1 MFVAEAGTGG
11 LAALDETAVQ
21 DAFRA
26 RRGQDAI
33 FDILY
38 AEQMR
43 DPATGQMVTQP
54 GVIYNKRTGQ
64 LAPQTQ
70 TAAKPAQN
78 FEAGKVYTDAKG
90 NRARWDGKQF
100 VPA

>member
-1 MFVAEAGTGG
+1 MNEVR
-11 LAALDETAVQ
+11 AARDWTITWVV
-21 DAFRA
+21 DATPPYCF
-26 RRGQDAI
+26 
-33 FDILY
+33 
-38 AEQMR
+38 
-43 DPATGQMVTQP
+43 VTQP

>member
-1 MFVAEAGTGG
+1 M
-11 LAALDETAVQ
+11 
-21 DAFRA
+21 
-26 RRGQDAI
+26 
-33 FDILY
+33 
-38 AEQMR
+38 
-43 DPATGQMVTQP
+43 TQP